1 VEEDEESE
9 NDHDDNDDDDDDD
22 DNQESDSESESDEEI
37 DEEQAVVWDNPYL
50 TPTVTVPAVLEYLS
64 NPKSISGEDLQKA
77 MDDVVLRHGNSNNN
91 KQKRAGNRN
100 NNNNATH
107 GFPLRSLLSC
117 DKALL
122 HWENHAEWNEGAA
135 TDRSSVPF
143 HRVVVIGGHFRG
155 GSLDVRCVAFFVPPL
170 SPNPP
175 IEDVPNAYRDAIR
188 GTVLGRER
196 TQTKRTLTKQNK
208 TMDGVGDKHKRN
220 RTRTMSCCFRS
231 FLPIPLACHAHD
243 TTRVRIIPLQPTTA
257 PATTRGFVG
266 EHACIQPCWWRI
278 RTDRSRTK

>member
-1 VEEDEESE
+1 MA
-9 NDHDDNDDDDDDD
+9 NDWRI
-22 DNQESDSESESDEEI
+22 E
-37 DEEQAVVWDNPYL
+37 
-50 TPTVTVPAVLEYLS
+50 LERCIGLEAKRVCDGWRARAERG
-64 NPKSISGEDLQKA
+64 P
-77 MDDVVLRHGNSNNN
+77 RHG
-91 KQKRAGNRN
+91 
-100 NNNNATH
+100 
-107 GFPLRSLLSC
+107 P
-117 DKALL
+117 
-122 HWENHAEWNEGAA
+122 AA
-135 TDRSSVPF
+135 TQRSSHRSSVPF